1 MSQCRR
7 TGKSALQKVCTFIS
21 MLDDLDA
28 KSTFRSLEF
37 RKSVKLDASATKP
50 AQSIDAPKNQQ
61 AEASD
66 VNEAREN
73 CDSNPPCNTLY
84 VGNLPTQTSEDE
96 LKAIF
101 SKQQGYKRMC
111 FRTRQNGPLCLVEFE
126 DVAFATYA
134 LNNLDGY
141 LLHGSTTSGILL
153 SFSKNPLGV
162 PSSRVGRSPGGPGP
176 RNEGTTAP
184 RISAQLQPKAE
195 RKAAGSVISAEE
207 HDRPSDLGYRTAPDV
222 TLPKLPPGWIA
233 QWDIL

>member
-1 MSQCRR
+1 
-7 TGKSALQKVCTFIS
+7 

-50 AQSIDAPKNQQ
+50 AQSIDAPKDQQ

-96 LKAIF
+96 LKGMF

-111 FRTRQNGPLCLVEFE
+111 FRTKQNGPLCLVEFE
-126 DVAFATYA
+126 DVAFATNA

-141 LLHGSTTSGILL
+141 LLHGSTSSGILL

-162 PSSRVGRSPGGPGP
+162 RSSQVGKSPGGPGS
-176 RNEGTTAP
+176 RNDGTTTSS
-184 RISAQLQPKAE
+184 ISAQLHPKAE
-195 RKAAGSVISAEE
+195 RKAVGSVISTGEY
-207 HDRPSDLGYRTAPDV
+207 DRLSDLAYRTATDV
-222 TLPKLPPGWIA
+222 TMPKLPPGWVA
-233 QWDIL
+233 QWNNS